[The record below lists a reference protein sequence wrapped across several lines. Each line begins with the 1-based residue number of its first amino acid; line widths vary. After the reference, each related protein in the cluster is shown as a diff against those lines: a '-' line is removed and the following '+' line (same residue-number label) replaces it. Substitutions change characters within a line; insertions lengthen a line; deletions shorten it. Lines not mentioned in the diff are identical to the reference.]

1 MKYNNRKIECNFDSN
16 GRGNEPEDF
25 YISEAWY
32 VDTGEDIPE
41 EELEKVEEE
50 NSGEMYEEW
59 FQSRVQAAE
68 YAFEGE
74 R

>member
-1 MKYNNRKIECNFDSN
+1 M
-16 GRGNEPEDF
+16 EDF

-32 VDTGEDIPE
+32 ADTGEDIPE

-59 FQSRVQAAE
+59 FQNRVQAAE
-68 YAFEGE
+68 YAFEGD